1 MMRPRHLAALLA
13 LAIAGTACAEPTEP
27 ERHSLLGRWRSE
39 AVSGATIE
47 MVLSESARTVTGAGR
62 WVAGDTAVAFD
73 VSGTNTG
80 ESVSLLFEFGT
91 SPMLNFLG
99 DFVDEDTLEGTIVGA
114 GMGSQPARLLRQ
126 EEDT

>member
-1 MMRPRHLAALLA
+1 MRPRLVAGLLA
-13 LAIAGTACAEPTEP
+13 LAIAGTACTETTRP

-39 AVSGATIE
+39 AVAGATIE
-47 MVLSESARTVTGAGR
+47 MVLSESARTVAGAGR

-80 ESVSLLFEFGT
+80 ESVSLLLEFGT
-91 SPMLNFLG
+91 SPMVNFLG
-99 DFVDEDTLEGTIVGA
+99 EFIDEDTLEGTIVGA
-114 GMGSQPARLLRQ
+114 GMGSQPARFLRQ